1 MMMNKI
7 AKEKDTDGFYAK
19 MGMRIIL
26 ANLWGVEMY
35 SECVRY
41 TVDTYLECVD
51 TMSFGE
57 YTKTIKTYKEEDVKD
72 LSNFGSLNNIV
83 DALMYIYGIE
93 IFVDNENNLLYT
105 TEKEHTDK
113 MNNRKKLNYIGI
125 VMELE
130 RLCIL
135 YEEERITENDIE
147 VFIEILSEYGFDIEE
162 TYDYKETTVQDTA
175 ITIIDR
181 MNQIFSLW

>member
-93 IFVDNENNLLYT
+93 IFVDSENNLLYT
-105 TEKEHTDK
+105 TEKEYTDK
-113 MNNRKKLNYIGI
+113 MNNRRKLNYIGI

-135 YEEERITENDIE
+135 SEEERVTENDIE

>member
-1 MMMNKI
+1 MMNKI

-51 TMSFGE
+51 TMSFSE
-57 YTKTIKTYKEEDVKD
+57 YTKTIKTYEKDDIKD
-72 LSNFGSLNNIV
+72 LSNFGNLNNIAN
-83 DALMYIYGIE
+83 ALMDIYGIE
-93 IFVDNENNLLYT
+93 IFADTENNLLYT
-105 TEKEHTDK
+105 TEGEQTDK

-125 VMELE
+125 AMESE
-130 RLCIL
+130 RLSVLC
-135 YEEERITENDIE
+135 EEERVQENDVEI
-147 VFIEILSEYGFDIEE
+147 FIEILEQYGFDIEE
-162 TYDYKETTVQDTA
+162 TCDYKKSTVQDTA
-175 ITIIDR
+175 ITIIETI
-181 MNQIFSLW
+181 NEIFNFW

>member
-1 MMMNKI
+1 MMNKI
-7 AKEKDTDGFYAK
+7 AKEKDADGFYAK
-19 MGMRIIL
+19 IGMRTIL
-26 ANLWGVEMY
+26 ANLWGVETY
-35 SECVRY
+35 SECVKY

-57 YTKTIKTYKEEDVKD
+57 YTKTIATYEREDVAD

-83 DALMYIYGIE
+83 DALMYLYGIE
-93 IFVDNENNLLYT
+93 IFVDTENNLLYT
-105 TEKEHTDK
+105 TEKEYTDK
-113 MNNRKKLNYIGI
+113 MNNRRKLNYIGI

-130 RLCIL
+130 RFCIL
-135 YEEERITENDIE
+135 CEEERVTENDIE
-147 VFIEILSEYGFDIEE
+147 VLIEILSEYGFDIED
-162 TYDYKETTVQDTA
+162 TYDCKGKTVQDTA